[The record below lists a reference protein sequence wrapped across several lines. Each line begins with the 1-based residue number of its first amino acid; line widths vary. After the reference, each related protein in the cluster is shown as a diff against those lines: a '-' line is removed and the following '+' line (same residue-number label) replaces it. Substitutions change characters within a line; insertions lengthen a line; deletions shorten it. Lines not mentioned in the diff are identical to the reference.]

1 MSLVRPENI
10 SDIIAQKFDYTDA
23 QRMNMGS
30 SNYTNDTFET
40 EHNNISFFIRK
51 IKEQEAVID
60 DYKTKEV
67 NYKDRIYNL
76 EKQLRDANHKLELSK
91 FEYEREITGLNK

>member
-1 MSLVRPENI
+1 
-10 SDIIAQKFDYTDA
+10 
-23 QRMNMGS
+23 MNMGS

-60 DYKTKEV
+60 DFKAKEV

-76 EKQLRDANHKLELSK
+76 EKELRDAKHKLELSK
-91 FEYEREITGLNK
+91 FEHEREISSLNK